1 MEVLKTFFLN
11 ENGEL
16 KFFSKLLLAGG
27 LLIVSFLIVRM
38 IQKVILKSI
47 KKRFTSLHGP
57 EGKRFKTLISLVESL
72 TKAFILI
79 IWFFATLSIFG
90 IDAKGLVATAGIGG
104 LAIGLAAKTFIEDFI
119 SGIFILAEN
128 VFNIGDYVSIAGKEG
143 VVEDVGLRITVI
155 RDFNGELH
163 TIPNNLIKIVT
174 NRSKNIQRAMV
185 EVPISYESDL
195 ARAKEVLTKGLAEKF
210 DGAKSVIEAPVL
222 QAPVGLMD
230 SGVLLRVVAYA
241 VPGEQWRIEREM
253 IEEIKNILDRNNI
266 EIPYNKMDINLKTD
280 KNA

>member
-1 MEVLKTFFLN
+1 MEVLKTFLLN

>member
-1 MEVLKTFFLN
+1 MEVLKTFLLN

-27 LLIVSFLIVRM
+27 LLIVSFLIVRV

-57 EGKRFKTLISLVESL
+57 EGKRFQTLISLVESL
-72 TKAFILI
+72 TKTFILI
-79 IWFFATLSIFG
+79 IWFFASLSIFG
-90 IDAKGLVATAGIGG
+90 IDAKGLVVTAGIGG

-143 VVEDVGLRITVI
+143 VVVDVALRITTI

-195 ARAKEVLTKGLAEKF
+195 ERAKELLTKGLAEKF

-222 QAPVGLMD
+222 QAPVELLD

-253 IEEIKNILDRNNI
+253 REEIKNILDRNNI

-280 KNA
+280 INA

>member
-1 MEVLKTFFLN
+1 MEVLKSFLLN

-128 VFNIGDYVSIAGKEG
+128 VFNIGDYVSIAGKDG

-174 NRSKNIQRAMV
+174 NRSKNIQRALV
-185 EVPISYESDL
+185 EVQISYESDL
-195 ARAKEVLTKGLAEKF
+195 AKAKELLTKGLAEKF
-210 DGAKSVIEAPVL
+210 EGAKSVIEAPIL
-222 QAPVGLMD
+222 QAPVALMD
-230 SGVLLRVVAYA
+230 SGVLLRVVAYT

-253 IEEIKNILDRNNI
+253 IEEIKNILDINNI

-280 KNA
+280 KDA

>member
-1 MEVLKTFFLN
+1 MEVLKTFLLN

-27 LLIVSFLIVRM
+27 LLIVSFLIVRV

-57 EGKRFKTLISLVESL
+57 EGNRFQTLISLVESL
-72 TKAFILI
+72 TKIFILI
-79 IWFFATLSIFG
+79 IWFFASLSIFG

-143 VVEDVGLRITVI
+143 VVVDVALRITTI

-185 EVPISYESDL
+185 EVAISYESDL
-195 ARAKEVLTKGLAEKF
+195 ERAKELLTKGLAEKF

-253 IEEIKNILDRNNI
+253 REEIKNILDRNNI
-266 EIPYNKMDINLKTD
+266 EIPYNKMDINLKTE

>member
-1 MEVLKTFFLN
+1 MEVLKTFLLN

-27 LLIVSFLIVRM
+27 LLIVSFLIVRV

-57 EGKRFKTLISLVESL
+57 EGKRFQTLISLVESL
-72 TKAFILI
+72 TKTFILI
-79 IWFFATLSIFG
+79 IWFFASLSIFG

-143 VVEDVGLRITVI
+143 VVVDVALRITTI

-195 ARAKEVLTKGLAEKF
+195 ERAKEVLTKGLAEKF
-210 DGAKSVIEAPVL
+210 DGAKSVIEATVL
-222 QAPVGLMD
+222 QAPVGLVD

-253 IEEIKNILDRNNI
+253 REEIKNILDRNNI
-266 EIPYNKMDINLKTD
+266 EIPYNKMDINLKTE

>member
-1 MEVLKTFFLN
+1 METLKTFLLN
-11 ENGEL
+11 ENGKL
-16 KFFSKLLLAGG
+16 KFFSKLMLAVG
-27 LLIVSFLIVRM
+27 LLIVSFFIVRM
-38 IQKVILKSI
+38 VQKVILRSL
-47 KKRFTSLHGP
+47 KKRFTTLHGP
-57 EGKRFKTLISLVESL
+57 ERKRFKTLISLIESL
-72 TKAFILI
+72 TKTFILI
-79 IWFFATLSIFG
+79 IWFFATMSIFG

-174 NRSKNIQRAMV
+174 NRSKNIQRALV
-185 EVPISYESDL
+185 EVQISYESDL
-195 ARAKEVLTKGLAEKF
+195 AKAKELLTKGLAEKF
-210 DGAKSVIEAPVL
+210 EGAKSIIEAPIL
-222 QAPVGLMD
+222 QAPVALMD
-230 SGVLLRVVAYA
+230 SGVLLRVVAYT

-253 IEEIKNILDRNNI
+253 REEIKNILDRNNI

>member
-1 MEVLKTFFLN
+1 METLKTFLLN

-16 KFFSKLLLAGG
+16 KFFSKLMLAVG
-27 LLIVSFLIVRM
+27 LLIVSFFIVRM
-38 IQKVILKSI
+38 VQKVILRSL
-47 KKRFTSLHGP
+47 KKRFTALHGP
-57 EGKRFKTLISLVESL
+57 ERKRFKTLISLIESL
-72 TKAFILI
+72 TKTFILI
-79 IWFFATLSIFG
+79 IWFFATMSIFG

-174 NRSKNIQRAMV
+174 NRSKNIQRALV
-185 EVPISYESDL
+185 EVQISYESDL
-195 ARAKEVLTKGLAEKF
+195 AKAKELLTKGLAEKF
-210 DGAKSVIEAPVL
+210 EGAKSIIEAPIL
-222 QAPVGLMD
+222 QAPVALMD
-230 SGVLLRVVAYA
+230 SGVLLRVVAYT

-253 IEEIKNILDRNNI
+253 REEIKNILDRNNI

>member
-27 LLIVSFLIVRM
+27 LLIVSFLIVRI

-72 TKAFILI
+72 TKIFILI
-79 IWFFATLSIFG
+79 IWFFASLSIFG

-128 VFNIGDYVSIAGKEG
+128 AFNIGDYVSIAGKEG
-143 VVEDVGLRITVI
+143 VVVDVALRITTI

-185 EVPISYESDL
+185 EVSISYESDL
-195 ARAKEVLTKGLAEKF
+195 ERAKELLTKGLAEKF

-253 IEEIKNILDRNNI
+253 REEIKNILDRNNI

>member
-11 ENGEL
+11 ENGKL

-27 LLIVSFLIVRM
+27 LLIVSFLIVRV

-57 EGKRFKTLISLVESL
+57 EGKRFQTLISLVESL
-72 TKAFILI
+72 TKTFILI
-79 IWFFATLSIFG
+79 IWFFASLSIFG
-90 IDAKGLVATAGIGG
+90 IYAKGLVATAGIGG

-143 VVEDVGLRITVI
+143 VVVDVALRITTI

-185 EVPISYESDL
+185 EVSISYESDL
-195 ARAKEVLTKGLAEKF
+195 ERAKELLTKGLAEKF

-253 IEEIKNILDRNNI
+253 REEIKNILDRNNI

>member
-11 ENGEL
+11 ENGKL

-27 LLIVSFLIVRM
+27 LLIVSFLIVRV

-57 EGKRFKTLISLVESL
+57 EGKRFQTLISLVESL
-72 TKAFILI
+72 TKTFILI
-79 IWFFATLSIFG
+79 IWFFASLSIFG

-104 LAIGLAAKTFIEDFI
+104 LAIGLAAKPFIEDFI

-143 VVEDVGLRITVI
+143 VVVDVGLRITVI

-174 NRSKNIQRAMV
+174 NRSKNIQRALV
-185 EVPISYESDL
+185 EVQISYESDL
-195 ARAKEVLTKGLAEKF
+195 AKAKELLTKGLAEKF
-210 DGAKSVIEAPVL
+210 EGAKSVIEAPIL
-222 QAPVGLMD
+222 QAPVELMD
-230 SGVLLRVVAYA
+230 SGVLLRVVAYT

-253 IEEIKNILDRNNI
+253 REEIKNILDRNNI

-280 KNA
+280 KDA

>member
-11 ENGEL
+11 ENGKL

-27 LLIVSFLIVRM
+27 LLIVSFLIVRV

-72 TKAFILI
+72 TKIFILI
-79 IWFFATLSIFG
+79 IWFFASLSIFG

-143 VVEDVGLRITVI
+143 VVVDVALRITTI

-185 EVPISYESDL
+185 EVSISYESDL
-195 ARAKEVLTKGLAEKF
+195 ERAKELLTKGLAEKF

-222 QAPVGLMD
+222 QAPVELMD

-253 IEEIKNILDRNNI
+253 REEIKNILDRNNI
-266 EIPYNKMDINLKTD
+266 EIPYNKMDINLKTE

>member
-11 ENGEL
+11 ENGKL

-27 LLIVSFLIVRM
+27 LLIVSFLIVRV

-57 EGKRFKTLISLVESL
+57 EGKRFQTLISLVESL
-72 TKAFILI
+72 TKTFILI
-79 IWFFATLSIFG
+79 IWFFASLSIFG

-104 LAIGLAAKTFIEDFI
+104 LAIGLAAKPFIEDFI

-143 VVEDVGLRITVI
+143 VVVDVGLRITVI

-174 NRSKNIQRAMV
+174 NRSKNIQRALV
-185 EVPISYESDL
+185 EVQISYESDL
-195 ARAKEVLTKGLAEKF
+195 AKAKELLTKGLAEKF
-210 DGAKSVIEAPVL
+210 DGAKSVIEAPIL
-222 QAPVGLMD
+222 QAPVALMD
-230 SGVLLRVVAYA
+230 SGVLLRVVAYT

-253 IEEIKNILDRNNI
+253 REEIKNILDRNNI

-280 KNA
+280 KDA

>member
-1 MEVLKTFFLN
+1 METLKTFLLN
-11 ENGEL
+11 ENGKL
-16 KFFSKLLLAGG
+16 KFFSKLMLAVG
-27 LLIVSFLIVRM
+27 LLIVSFFIVRM
-38 IQKVILKSI
+38 VQKVILRSL
-47 KKRFTSLHGP
+47 KKRFTTLHGP
-57 EGKRFKTLISLVESL
+57 ERKRFKTLISLIESL
-72 TKAFILI
+72 TKTFILI
-79 IWFFATLSIFG
+79 IWFFATMSIFG

-174 NRSKNIQRAMV
+174 NRSKNIQRALV
-185 EVPISYESDL
+185 EVQISYESDL
-195 ARAKEVLTKGLAEKF
+195 AKAKELLTKGLAEKF
-210 DGAKSVIEAPVL
+210 EGAKSIIEAPIL
-222 QAPVGLMD
+222 QAPVALMD
-230 SGVLLRVVAYA
+230 SGVLIRVVAYT

-253 IEEIKNILDRNNI
+253 REEIKNILDRNNI

>member
-1 MEVLKTFFLN
+1 MEFVKTFFLN

-47 KKRFTSLHGP
+47 KKRFKTLHGR

-185 EVPISYESDL
+185 EVPISYETDL
-195 ARAKEVLTKGLAEKF
+195 ARAKELLTKGLAEKF

-253 IEEIKNILDRNNI
+253 REEIKNILDRNNI